1 MYDAHLKIK
10 QSKTG
15 KGVFTDVEIPANT
28 PILEVRGKI
37 FSGADVEKM
46 DPAHV
51 LQVGPNSFIGPS
63 GAVDDYVNHSCS
75 PNCRVHIVGNRAIL
89 YSLYVI
95 PKGAE
100 LTFDYSTSSTD
111 TLDKWCM
118 ECKCGSFKC
127 RKLISGFQYLPE
139 DLKKEYISKK
149 MVPTFMT
156 NPIFKK
162 K

>member
-1 MYDAHLKIK
+1 MYDAYLKVK
-10 QSKTG
+10 QAKTG
-15 KGVFTDVEIPANT
+15 KGVFTEVEIPANT
-28 PILEVRGKI
+28 PILEVKGKI
-37 FSGADVEKM
+37 FNNQDIANM
-46 DPAHV
+46 DPTYI
-51 LQVGPNSFIGPS
+51 LQVGYDSFIGPS
-63 GAVDDYVNHSCS
+63 GAADDFVNHSCS
-75 PNCRVHIVGNRAIL
+75 PNCRLHIVGNRAIL

-111 TLDKWCM
+111 TIERWSM

-139 DLKKEYISKK
+139 DLKKEYISKR
-149 MVPTFMT
+149 MVPIFMT